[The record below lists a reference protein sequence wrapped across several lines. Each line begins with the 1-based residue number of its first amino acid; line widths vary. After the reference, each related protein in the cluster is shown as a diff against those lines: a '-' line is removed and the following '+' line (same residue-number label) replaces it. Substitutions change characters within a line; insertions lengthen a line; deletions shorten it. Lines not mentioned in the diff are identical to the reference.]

1 MVLSMGDN
9 LQGSKLKLPLI
20 MLIFYILLGSFLQ
33 YIETSEIRSF
43 FGPYNGDHYYQMGSV
58 NHILSGGNPFES
70 SSMLG
75 GIPGYLPLYG
85 ILCAG
90 FCKLFSLD
98 TFHGMVYFSLA
109 IFVFGSIIWYY
120 TFEKIFKDKWISV
133 IGVVLANGISVYPIL
148 KYTEFTIQI
157 MLPLFILALYLTFE
171 SKKPLNYT
179 FLGIV
184 YGLLAISHNIA
195 FVGATL
201 LIGTFLIYEI
211 FKKYH
216 LSKINGLKEYFKE
229 NWKNFGLFI
238 IFGLPISLL
247 YWYKPLF
254 VYKLHQV
261 NNFMIWG
268 VTLNWYNFNVQFEFI
283 FDVLRSLINVD
294 SLYSALVSVF
304 FINGL
309 VQMYRTRTNIQNEFL
324 KIFGIGCIFAT
335 FSYFITIPLL
345 SMHFFPN
352 YMSKFYLVTLCSIIS
367 IYGLNSLKNTK
378 IIKNHHLRM
387 NLGFTSLFVLLMVLV
402 SNIFVSNMDDWSVA
416 GKNPFPD
423 SRISLYNYLLE
434 NTSSEDTILSTKG
447 LSYFILGTSGRKLLV
462 NHWAQQ
468 NDPYLDLSERD
479 IDAAIILYGNN
490 TEKKLELIE
499 KYNVKYIYWDCRW
512 NSTEYQFVNG
522 VKTPNDPLIAF
533 YKENYKKKLEEYGV
547 IYTEKT
553 WWVDI
558 YQRNAQ
564 TLDLLMISPE
574 NYRNSV
580 EPWKEDL
587 DPYLEDVWDYSL
599 NGQKIAILYKI
610 NIE

>member
-1 MVLSMGDN
+1 
-9 LQGSKLKLPLI
+9 
-20 MLIFYILLGSFLQ
+20 
-33 YIETSEIRSF
+33 
-43 FGPYNGDHYYQMGSV
+43 MGSV

-70 SSMLG
+70 SSMVG
-75 GIPGYLPLYG
+75 GLPGYLALYG

-90 FCKLFSLD
+90 FCKLCSLD
-98 TFHGMVYFSLA
+98 AFNGMIYFSLT
-109 IFVFGSIIWYY
+109 IFAFGSFIWYY
-120 TFEKIFKDKWISV
+120 TFKRIFKDEWTSV
-133 IGVVLANGISVYPIL
+133 IGVVLTNGISMYPIL

-157 MLPLFILALYLTFE
+157 MIPLFILAIYLVFT
-171 SKKPLNYT
+171 SKKSFNYA
-179 FLGIV
+179 FLGLI

-201 LIGTFLIYEI
+201 IIATFLIYEI
-211 FKKYH
+211 CKKY
-216 LSKINGLKEYFKE
+216 SSDKINGLREYFKE
-229 NWKNFGLFI
+229 NLKNFGVFF
-238 IFGLPISLL
+238 IFGLPISIL
-247 YWYKPLF
+247 YWYRPLF

-268 VTLNWYNFNVQFEFI
+268 VSLNWYNSDVQIEFI

-304 FINGL
+304 LINGL
-309 VQMYRTRTNIQNEFL
+309 VQMYKTRTNSQCKFL

-345 SMHFFPN
+345 NMHFFPN
-352 YMSKFYLVTLCSIIS
+352 YMSKFYLVTLCSMIC

-387 NLGFTSLFVLLMVLV
+387 NLGFTSLFILLMVLT

-416 GKNPFPD
+416 GKNPFPN
-423 SRISLYNYLLE
+423 SQISLYNYLLE

-447 LSYFILGTSGRKLLV
+447 LSYFIIGTSGRKLLV

-499 KYNVKYIYWDCRW
+499 KYNVKYIYWDYRW

-522 VKTPNDPLIAF
+522 SETPKDPLIAF
-533 YKENYKKKLEEYGV
+533 YKEKYKKQLEEYG
-547 IYTEKT
+547 IKYTEKT

-574 NYRNSV
+574 NYRNSIK
-580 EPWKEDL
+580 PWTTDL
-587 DPYLEDVWDYSL
+587 DPYLEEVWNYSSD
-599 NGQKIAILYKI
+599 GQKVAILYKL